1 MAINVRI
8 PEELDR
14 RLEAVAA
21 AEHVSKNALLMQGA
35 QLIVERHERRRQ
47 IEEGLEFVLTHDGEL
62 LDRLADA

>member
-14 RLEAVAA
+14 QLEAVAA
-21 AEHVSKNALLMQGA
+21 AEHVSKNALLLRGA
-35 QLIVERHERRRQ
+35 QLVVERHERRKQ
-47 IEEGLEFVLTHDGEL
+47 LEEGLNFVLTHDKEF